1 MDASI
6 DAWFKR
12 EILVHEAA
20 LVRYLLRIWPNRNEI
35 HDLRQDVFIRVY
47 EAASKARPTSAKT
60 FLFTTARNLM
70 ADRVRRSRIISIE
83 GVADLDALNVLIDDV
98 SPEQRVHAH
107 QELRLLARA
116 FARLPPRC
124 REVIWLRRVDQ
135 LSQKEVA
142 ERLGLTESSIE
153 KHVTK
158 GTALLADAVFGKDTL
173 CAPERSEPQGQ
184 QEETPGDEHGH
195 GKQHRN

>member
-1 MDASI
+1 MDADL

-20 LVRYLLRIWPNRNEI
+20 LVRYLLRLWPKRDEV
-35 HDLRQDVFIRVY
+35 HDLRQETYIRIY
-47 EAASKARPTSAKT
+47 EAAGKARPTSAKT

-83 GVADLDALNVLIDDV
+83 GVPDFDVLNVLIDDV
-98 SPEQRVHAH
+98 SPEQRVHAQ

-158 GTALLADAVFGKDTL
+158 GTALLANAVFGRDTL
-173 CAPERSEPQGQ
+173 LAPERGETQGPQ
-184 QEETPGDEHGH
+184 QEPSIDEHEH
-195 GKQHRN
+195 GKQHRD

>member
-1 MDASI
+1 MSVSL

-12 EILVHEAA
+12 EVLVHEAA
-20 LVRYLLRIWPNRNEI
+20 LVRYLKRTWPNRDEV
-35 HDLRQDVFIRVY
+35 HDLRQEVFIRVY
-47 EAASKARPTSAKT
+47 EAASRTLPTSVKT
-60 FLFTTARNLM
+60 FIFTTARNLM
-70 ADRVRRSRIISIE
+70 SDRVRRSRIISIE
-83 GVADLDALNVLIDDV
+83 GVPDFDALNVPVDEA
-98 SPEQRVHAH
+98 SPERRTHAQ

-153 KHVTK
+153 KHVIK
-158 GTALLADAVFGKDTL
+158 GTALLADAVFGGRQPLGETH
-173 CAPERSEPQGQ
+173 GQ
-184 QEETPGDEHGH
+184 REVTSSDEHNH
-195 GKQHRN
+195 GK